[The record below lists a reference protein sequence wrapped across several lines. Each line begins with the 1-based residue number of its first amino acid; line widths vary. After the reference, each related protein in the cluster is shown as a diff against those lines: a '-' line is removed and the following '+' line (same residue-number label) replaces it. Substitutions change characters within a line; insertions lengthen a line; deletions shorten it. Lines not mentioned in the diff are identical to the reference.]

1 MVPKQLRGGDQCQGD
16 QGECG
21 QARDH
26 DRGGDGQERRL
37 QAAGDQRPTGE
48 GAGVCLRAQGSS
60 QSVFAAPSPC
70 RHVSFEDYF
79 LL

>member
-1 MVPKQLRGGDQCQGD
+1 MVGRYLGWKDRMVPEQLRGGDQCQGD

-37 QAAGDQRPTGE
+37 QAAGDQRPPGE
-48 GAGVCLRAQGSS
+48 GAGVCIRAESS
-60 QSVFAAPSPC
+60 S
-70 RHVSFEDYF
+70 
-79 LL
+79 